1 MSSGEQMVWGWRA
14 IVRQSPRWL
23 KLMAMVMALMLVLPI
38 LAACGGDDDDA
49 VPSVTTAASAPT
61 ETTSGTT
68 GDASPTTAD
77 DEGDATPTEE
87 QDEASPTT
95 GGTDASPTTGTGSTG
110 DVTTFGPFTE
120 EDLLFGYEIEEPE
133 SEGGVLIEGN
143 QLDVSTLLPII
154 TQDVPSNDVQG
165 MIFESLVTEDPNT
178 LQPVGLLAESW
189 YVNEDASVYTFHL
202 RDGVTWSDGE
212 PFTADD
218 VVFSYGAYMNPD
230 TNSPRV
236 SDMEVQIESIEVL
249 DPMTVQFNLKGGF
262 PDFPI
267 DLGVYNLIAEHVWA
281 DVEPAAMAQDPGAT
295 GTDPARVI
303 GTGPF
308 LFEEWIT
315 GDNVTLVPNPDYW
328 RGAPVLDEYIFKILP
343 DDAAAV
349 NQLKTGEIDWGALTP
364 SAVEEFEDSEDVTV
378 VDYPTLSF
386 TFYGL
391 NLDTTKTTLFQ
402 DVEVR
407 QAMFY
412 AIDREAML
420 ESIYFGYAEV
430 AVGTIPTMS
439 WAYKPDAI
447 DVTYP
452 YDPEMAEQL
461 LDEAGWTDT
470 NGDGTRD
477 KDGQELAFT
486 MYGIAGNAV
495 HEAILV
501 AMQEYWNQ
509 IGIEMT
515 PSPEPVPALVERI
528 AQTFDFEAFLVG
540 FSWGA
545 AVDQSTMFTCDA
557 AGGNGFNI
565 TGYCNEEVDAILA
578 EALSEPDQERR
589 IELYTEFQNIVSEEL
604 PETVL
609 FFTRGINGLSN
620 RVHNVFPNTVNER
633 FNAHTWWV
641 EQ

>member
-1 MSSGEQMVWGWRA
+1 MV
-14 IVRQSPRWL
+14 
-23 KLMAMVMALMLVLPI
+23 LMLLLPI
-38 LAACGGDDDDA
+38 LAACGGDDDDDA
-49 VPSVTTAASAPT
+49 DPTATSAAGAPT

-68 GDASPTTAD
+68 GDATPTEEEETD
-77 DEGDATPTEE
+77 DATPTEE
-87 QDEASPTT
+87 EEDEASPTT
-95 GGTDASPTTGTGSTG
+95 GGTDASATTGTGSADG
-110 DVTTFGPFTE
+110 MTTVGPFTE
-120 EDLLFGYEIEEPE
+120 EDLLFGFEISEPE
-133 SEGGVLIEGN
+133 NEGGVLIEGN
-143 QLDVSTLLPII
+143 ALDVSTLLPII

-165 MIFESLVTEDPNT
+165 MIFESLVTPDPNT

-189 YVNEDASVYTFHL
+189 DVNADASVYTFHL

-236 SDMEVQIESIEVL
+236 SDMEIQIESIEVL

-295 GTDPARVI
+295 GTDPARVV

-308 LFEEWIT
+308 LFEEWVT
-315 GDNVTLVPNPDYW
+315 GDHVTLVPNEDHW
-328 RGAPVLDEYIFKILP
+328 NGAPILDEYIFKILP

-349 NQLKTGEIDWGALTP
+349 NQLKTGEIDWATLTP
-364 SAVEEFEDSEDVTV
+364 SAVEEFEGSEDVTV
-378 VDYPTLSF
+378 IDYPTLGF

-391 NLDTTKTTLFQ
+391 NLDESRTTLFQ

-412 AIDREAML
+412 ALDREAMV
-420 ESIYFGYAEV
+420 ESIYFGFAEV

-439 WAYKPDAI
+439 WAYNPDAI
-447 DVTYP
+447 EMTYP
-452 YDPEMAEQL
+452 YDPEQAEAL
-461 LDEAGWTDT
+461 LDEAGWVDS
-470 NGDGTRD
+470 NGDGVRD
-477 KDGQELAFT
+477 KDGQELSFP

-515 PSPEPVPALVERI
+515 PSPEPFPALVERI
-528 AQTFDFEAFLVG
+528 AQTFDYEAFLVG

-565 TGYCNEEVDAILA
+565 TSYCNPEVDAILA

-589 IELYTEFQNIVSEEL
+589 IELYNEFQNIVAEEL

-609 FFTRGINGLSN
+609 FFAQGINGLST
-620 RVHNVFPNTVNER
+620 RVHNMYPNTVNER
-633 FNAHTWWV
+633 FNAQYWWV
-641 EQ
+641 EE

>member
-1 MSSGEQMVWGWRA
+1 
-14 IVRQSPRWL
+14 
-23 KLMAMVMALMLVLPI
+23 MLLLPI
-38 LAACGGDDDDA
+38 LVACGGDDDDDA
-49 VPSVTTAASAPT
+49 DPTATTAAAEAT
-61 ETTSGTT
+61 GTT
-68 GDASPTTAD
+68 AGGTDDATPTA
-77 DEGDATPTEE
+77 EEEDATPTEE
-87 QDEASPTT
+87 EEDASPTT
-95 GGTDASPTTGTGSTG
+95 GGTDASPSTGSGSTG
-110 DVTTFGPFTE
+110 DLTTFGPFTP
-120 EDLLFGYEIEEPE
+120 EDLFFGYEIEEPAN
-133 SEGGVLIEGN
+133 EGGVLIEGN

-154 TQDVPSNDVQG
+154 TQDVPSSDVQG
-165 MIFESLVTEDPNT
+165 MIFESLVTVNPET

-189 YVNEDASVYTFHL
+189 EMNADASVYTFHL
-202 RDGVTWSDGE
+202 REGVTWSDGE

-218 VVFSYGAYMNPD
+218 VLFTYNAFMNPD
-230 TNSPRV
+230 TSSPRV
-236 SDMEVQIESIEVL
+236 SDMTNQIDSIEIL
-249 DPMTVQFNLKGGF
+249 DPMTVQFNLKGAF

-281 DVEPAAMAQDPGAT
+281 DVEPSAMAQDPGAT
-295 GTDPARVI
+295 GTDPARVV

-315 GDNVTLVPNPDYW
+315 GDHVTLVPNENYW
-328 RGAPVLDEYIFKILP
+328 NGAPVLDEYIFKILP

-364 SAVEEFEDSEDVTV
+364 SSVAEFEGSEDVGV

-386 TFYGL
+386 SFYGL
-391 NLDTTKTTLFQ
+391 NLDTEKTTLFQ

-407 QAMFY
+407 QALFY
-412 AIDREAML
+412 ALDREAMV
-420 ESIYFGYAEV
+420 ESIYFGFAIP

-439 WAYKPDAI
+439 WAYNPDAI
-447 DVTYP
+447 EMTYP
-452 YDPEMAEQL
+452 YDPDQAEAL

-470 NGDGTRD
+470 NGNGVRD
-477 KDGQELAFT
+477 KDGQELSFT
-486 MYGIAGNAV
+486 MNGIAGNAV
-495 HEAILV
+495 AEATLT

-509 IGIEMT
+509 IGVEMT
-515 PSPEPVPALVERI
+515 PALEPFPALVERI

-578 EALSEPDQERR
+578 EALSEPDQARR
-589 IELYTEFQNIVSEEL
+589 IELYNEFQNIVAEEL
-604 PETVL
+604 PETVM

-633 FNAHTWWV
+633 FNAQTWWV
-641 EQ
+641 EE